1 MSIFCLEENQIAII
15 WLTTLF
21 LEQGVK
27 FSSFLIVILLIEL
40 KFPHFIFSSCSPFQ
54 EFRILLNL
62 RSRHLKFSHLFIS
75 TSSPAVLKR
84 VQFLKPGKNDSRED
98 LVSI

>member
-27 FSSFLIVILLIEL
+27 FPSFLIVILLIEL